1 MPIRVCAHGDR
12 AGTALGSRDIQA
24 FAEALSQAPLRA
36 RGGMMKT
43 PTFTPDDLVI
53 MGPTEARGLNDPE
66 MPGDRFYLLRVTA
79 DKGASFDFDLVES
92 GPCALV
98 EAWALLA
105 LKPNRKIWTNHALKC
120 CPRERRYDRFG
131 RTFGDYSDE
140 ADGSGDKTLD

>member
-1 MPIRVCAHGDR
+1 MPISARAHCDR
-12 AGTALGSRDIQA
+12 SGTASGGLDIQA
-24 FAEALSQAPLRA
+24 FAETLSQAPVRA
-36 RGGMMKT
+36 RGRMMKN

-53 MGPTEARGLNDPE
+53 MGPTEASGLNDPD

-92 GPCALV
+92 GPCALI

-105 LKPNRKIWTNHALKC
+105 LKPNRKIWTNHALNR
-120 CPRERRYDRFG
+120 CPQERRYDRFG

-140 ADGSGDKTLD
+140 AGGSGDQTLD